1 MRALWVLWT
10 DAEICCGQAALPRQR
25 WQKKNGRR
33 RSRKEEKDGAGR
45 DILYALSL
53 HMSLLLNLPGIHGCL
68 SEEQHCF
75 VLFMCWLKSPLLTWV
90 SPNKKKKESFFYC
103 ELWTLFVNPW
113 ADDQVQSRKKVFFTS
128 SLNCQ
133 RFRSLVEN
141 VNTLKYHDTFDSR
154 YLISILQHCILF
166 LINN

>member
-1 MRALWVLWT
+1 MTEEEWEKKEQEGGKGRSRQRYFVCIELTHVTIVKSPRDTWLPFR
-10 DAEICCGQAALPRQR
+10 GAALLCVIHVLV
-25 WQKKNGRR
+25 
-33 RSRKEEKDGAGR
+33 EESASNVGV
-45 DILYALSL
+45 
-53 HMSLLLNLPGIHGCL
+53 
-68 SEEQHCF
+68 SEQ
-75 VLFMCWLKSPLLTWV
+75 
-90 SPNKKKKESFFYC
+90 KKKESFFYC